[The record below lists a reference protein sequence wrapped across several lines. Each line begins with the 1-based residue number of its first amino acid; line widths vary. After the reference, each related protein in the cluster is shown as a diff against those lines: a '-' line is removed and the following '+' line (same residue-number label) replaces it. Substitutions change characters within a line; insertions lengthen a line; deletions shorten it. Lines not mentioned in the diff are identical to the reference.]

1 MAAPGLSLEG
11 VVAGYGDGTVLH
23 EIGLALGAG
32 ERVGLV
38 GRNGAGKTTLMR
50 AVMGLLPIRS
60 GSACYNGK
68 RLDRL
73 QTFEIAR
80 LGIAYVPQGRDIFGG
95 FSVRQNL
102 MLGVLGV
109 LGYSGSAVADRAA
122 ASMPQALDLAF
133 QAFPWLAERAQT
145 PAGNLSGGQQ
155 QQLAIARALV
165 SRPGLLML
173 DEPLEGI
180 QPSVVDQIVTA
191 LDGVCAQHR
200 TGLLIAEQNVDAVL
214 ALCHR
219 VVFIDSGRTV
229 GDLPVAQLRL
239 DRSPIDRILGL

>member
-11 VVAGYGDGTVLH
+11 IVAGYGDGTVLH
-23 EIGLALGAG
+23 EIGLALAAG

-60 GSACYNGK
+60 GSAWYRGK

-80 LGIAYVPQGRDIFGG
+80 LGIAYVPQGREIFGG

-102 MLGVLGV
+102 MLGVLGIR
-109 LGYSGSAVADRAA
+109 GIAGAAADRPE
-122 ASMPQALDLAF
+122 ASMPAALDLAF

-180 QPSVVDQIVTA
+180 QPSVVDQIVAA
-191 LDGVCAQHR
+191 LDSVCAQYR

-214 ALCHR
+214 ALCQR
-219 VVFIDSGRTV
+219 VILIDSGKAV
-229 GDLPVAQLRL
+229 GDHPAAQLRL
-239 DRSPIDRILGL
+239 DRSPIDRVLGL